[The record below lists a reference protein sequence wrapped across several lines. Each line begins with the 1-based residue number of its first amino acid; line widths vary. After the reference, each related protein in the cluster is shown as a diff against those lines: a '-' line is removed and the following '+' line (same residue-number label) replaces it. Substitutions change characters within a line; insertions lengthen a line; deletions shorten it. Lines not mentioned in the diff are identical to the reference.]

1 MNSKQNPVAI
11 VTGAFSGIGLG
22 ATQALIKPG
31 YDVLGTSLSISPSNE
46 LKASSDLALIAGDI
60 SKKET
65 TAKVAAAAIKHVDRI
80 DLLVNPDRRA
90 SHFLQRPPGQQ
101 SEWLDRIFVL
111 HALKVGLAGVLSLFV
126 AQALRLQYPEWA
138 PFTVMV
144 LMMVHPHPGSIA
156 LKSLFRVV
164 GTLAGASLGVWLVS
178 DYVSSPILFL
188 SVTFLVMGLASYK
201 VGQLSS
207 AMAPY
212 AYFLTGVTLIVVE
225 SSALTQPDQ
234 AWFIALSRAEETFVG
249 IAAVLIINPLFRP
262 RSPRQEFQQLARSAV
277 DQLEHL
283 TNAELQNIKEGTGS
297 NSEVLEQQTAVLRKL
312 LSLDSLLLAERRESL
327 YFRANTAVL
336 QKVLNSLRN
345 LFQAVSEL
353 SRLAI
358 DWRVLNGRFEKQL
371 KAAQD
376 LLKHGFANVGRTSVE
391 GPSMVATGFQTL
403 DDEISHWLGAGEFQK
418 LPADQLAAYLRCW
431 SAFRRIQNELVS
443 LYDLPNQLQRCE
455 PDPVLQSDPP
465 KTQRKIDRR
474 LVMVGVKGGLATV
487 VSLFLLEWLHL
498 PGASIMPVAAW
509 LAVIF
514 TSYQIPSGRPGHIRT
529 FRSLLLMALYGIGVV
544 LALLVLTPF
553 LSNYWFMNLILF
565 CILFAHGYFA
575 SKTSGLAFW
584 MLGTIFL
591 VSILVGLNAQK
602 PVPFAEIVD
611 SCLGV
616 ITGLTLGVTIARVL
630 WPRLPQKELKD
641 AAARFCDVA
650 KLALAENPAV
660 SMSSINSNLS
670 ALPLD
675 IARTTTVL
683 GVNCFLRQE
692 QAKWN
697 RLIPVLMCTGDQLSR
712 LTSIR
717 GKFIDSEEVRLYLDS
732 LHQDFRTWMDALGC
746 FFRRPDGHQ
755 TLPSVQGL
763 IDRLKQRLAGL
774 TVTAHPSSNGS
785 ASEALIDV
793 HEYLV
798 TAELMRLCGDIAS
811 SLRLVEYSGDYFL

>member
-1 MNSKQNPVAI
+1 MNSKQKPVAML
-11 VTGAFSGIGLG
+11 TGASSGISLRVRP
-22 ATQALIKPG
+22 ALIKPG
-31 YDVLGTSLSISPSNE
+31 CDVLGTSLRISNSDE
-46 LKASSDLALIAGDI
+46 LKASADLVLIDGDI

-65 TAKVAAAAIKHVDRI
+65 TAKAPAAAIEHAGRMNR
-80 DLLVNPDRRA
+80 LVNPDQRA
-90 SHFLQRPPGQQ
+90 FHLLQRAPGQP
-101 SEWLDRIFVL
+101 SEWLDRIYVR

-164 GTLAGASLGVWLVS
+164 GTLVGASLAVWLVS
-178 DYVSSPILFL
+178 DYLSSPILFL
-188 SVTFLVMGLASYK
+188 SATFLVMGVASYK
-201 VGQLSS
+201 VGQLGST
-207 AMAPY
+207 MASY

-225 SSALTQPDQ
+225 SSAIPQPDQ
-234 AWFIALSRAEETFVG
+234 AWFVALSRAEETLVG
-249 IAAVLIINPLFRP
+249 IAAVLIINPLFRS
-262 RSPRQEFQQLARSAV
+262 RSPRQEFQQLARSVV

-297 NSEVLEQQTAVLRKL
+297 NAAVMEQQTAVLRKL

-358 DWRVLNGRFEKQL
+358 GWKVLNGRFEKQL
-371 KAAQD
+371 AAAQD

-391 GPSMVATGFQTL
+391 DPSMLATAFQTL
-403 DDEISHWLGAGEFQK
+403 DDEINHWLRAGELQE
-418 LPADQLAAYLRCW
+418 LTADQLAAYLRCW
-431 SAFRRIQNELVS
+431 NAFRRIQNELVS

-455 PDPVLQSDPP
+455 QDTVLQSDPP
-465 KTQRKIDRR
+465 RTRRKIDRR
-474 LVMVGVKGGLATV
+474 LVVVGVKGGLAAV

-498 PGASIMPVAAW
+498 PGASIVPVAAW

-514 TSYQIPSGRPGHIRT
+514 SSYQIPSGRPGHIRT
-529 FRSLLLMALYGIGVV
+529 FRNLLLMALYGIGVV
-544 LALLVLTPF
+544 LVLLILAPF

-591 VSILVGLNAQK
+591 VSVLVGLNAQK
-602 PVPFAEIVD
+602 PVPFAEIMD

-616 ITGLTLGVTIARVL
+616 ITGLTVGAIIARVL
-630 WPRLPQKELKD
+630 WPRLPQKELK
-641 AAARFCDVA
+641 AAAVRFCDAA

-660 SMSSINSNLS
+660 SMSSIKSNLS

-675 IARTTTVL
+675 IARSTAVL

-717 GKFIDSEEVRLYLDS
+717 RKFMQSQELSPFLDCF
-732 LHQDFRTWMDALGC
+732 HQDFKTWMDALGR
-746 FFRRPDGHQ
+746 FFRQPDSNR
-755 TLPSVQGL
+755 TLPSLQGQV
-763 IDRLKQRLAGL
+763 DRLKQRLADL

-785 ASEALIDV
+785 VPETLIDV

-798 TAELMRLCGDIAS
+798 AAELMRLCGDIAS
-811 SLRLVEYSGDYFL
+811 SLRLAEYSGDYFL

>member
-1 MNSKQNPVAI
+1 
-11 VTGAFSGIGLG
+11 
-22 ATQALIKPG
+22 
-31 YDVLGTSLSISPSNE
+31 
-46 LKASSDLALIAGDI
+46 
-60 SKKET
+60 
-65 TAKVAAAAIKHVDRI
+65 
-80 DLLVNPDRRA
+80 
-90 SHFLQRPPGQQ
+90 
-101 SEWLDRIFVL
+101 
-111 HALKVGLAGVLSLFV
+111 
-126 AQALRLQYPEWA
+126 
-138 PFTVMV
+138 
-144 LMMVHPHPGSIA
+144 MVHPHPGSIA

-225 SSALTQPDQ
+225 SSAIAQPDQ

-249 IAAVLIINPLFRP
+249 IAAVLITNPLFRP

-283 TNAELQNIKEGTGS
+283 TNAELQNIKEGTG
-297 NSEVLEQQTAVLRKL
+297 SEVLEQQTAVLRKL

-358 DWRVLNGRFEKQL
+358 DWKVLNGRFEKQL
-371 KAAQD
+371 EAAQD
-376 LLKHGFANVGRTSVE
+376 LLRHGFANVGRPSVE
-391 GPSMVATGFQTL
+391 DPSMLATRFQTL
-403 DDEISHWLGAGEFQK
+403 DDEINHWVRAGELQE
-418 LPADQLAAYLRCW
+418 LPADQLATYLRCW
-431 SAFRRIQNELVS
+431 NAFRRIQNELLS

-455 PDPVLQSDPP
+455 QDTVLQSDPP

-514 TSYQIPSGRPGHIRT
+514 SSYQIPSGRPGHIRT
-529 FRSLLLMALYGIGVV
+529 FRNLLLMALYGIVVV

-591 VSILVGLNAQK
+591 VSVLVSLNAQK

-616 ITGLTLGVTIARVL
+616 ITGLTVGVTIARVL
-630 WPRLPQKELKD
+630 WPRLPQKELKE
-641 AAARFCDVA
+641 AAARFCEVA

-660 SMSSINSNLS
+660 SMSSINASLS

-675 IARTTTVL
+675 IARTTAVL
-683 GVNCFLRQE
+683 GINGFLRQE

-717 GKFIDSEEVRLYLDS
+717 RKFMPSQELRPFLDS
-732 LHQDFRTWMDALGC
+732 FHQDFRAWLDAFGRFL
-746 FFRRPDGHQ
+746 RRPDSHQ

-763 IDRLKQRLAGL
+763 IDRLKQRIAGL

-785 ASEALIDV
+785 VPETLIDV

-798 TAELMRLCGDIAS
+798 AAELMRLCGDIAS

>member
-1 MNSKQNPVAI
+1 MNSKQKPVAM
-11 VTGAFSGIGLG
+11 VTGASSGIGLG
-22 ATQALIKPG
+22 VTPAPIKPG
-31 YDVLGTSLSISPSNE
+31 YDMLGTSLIISQSKE
-46 LKASSDLALIAGDI
+46 LKAPADLVLIDGDI
-60 SKKET
+60 GKKET
-65 TAKVAAAAIKHVDRI
+65 TAKVAAAAIEHVGRI
-80 DLLVNPDRRA
+80 NRLVNPDRRA
-90 SHFLQRPPGQQ
+90 FHLLQRAPGQP

-111 HALKVGLAGVLSLFV
+111 HGLKVGLAGVLSLFF

-156 LKSLFRVV
+156 LKSLFRIV
-164 GTLAGASLGVWLVS
+164 GTLVGASLGVWLVS

-188 SVTFLVMGLASYK
+188 GVTSLVMDLASYK

-249 IAAVLIINPLFRP
+249 IAAVLIINPWFRP
-262 RSPRQEFQQLARSAV
+262 RSPRQEFQQLARSV
-277 DQLEHL
+277 VVQLEHL
-283 TNAELQNIKEGTGS
+283 TNAELQNIKEGTG
-297 NSEVLEQQTAVLRKL
+297 SEVLEQQTAVLRKL

-327 YFRANTAVL
+327 YFRANTVVL

-358 DWRVLNGRFEKQL
+358 DWKVLNGRFEKQL
-371 KAAQD
+371 EAAQD
-376 LLKHGFANVGRTSVE
+376 LLKHGFANVGLPSVE
-391 GPSMVATGFQTL
+391 DPSMLVTGFQTL
-403 DDEISHWLGAGEFQK
+403 DDEINHWLGAGELQE

-431 SAFRRIQNELVS
+431 NAFRRIQNALVS

-455 PDPVLQSDPP
+455 QDTVLRSDPP

-474 LVMVGVKGGLATV
+474 LVIVGVKGGLATV

-498 PGASIMPVAAW
+498 PGGSIMPVAAW

-514 TSYQIPSGRPGHIRT
+514 SSYQIPSGRPGHIRT
-529 FRSLLLMALYGIGVV
+529 FRNLLLMALYGIGVV
-544 LALLVLTPF
+544 LGLLVLTPF

-591 VSILVGLNAQK
+591 VSVLVGLDAQK

-616 ITGLTLGVTIARVL
+616 ITGLTVGVTIARVL
-630 WPRLPQKELKD
+630 WPRLPQKELKE

-660 SMSSINSNLS
+660 SMSTINATLS

-675 IARTTTVL
+675 IARTTAVL
-683 GVNCFLRQE
+683 GVNGFLRQE

-717 GKFIDSEEVRLYLDS
+717 RKFMQSQELRPFLDS
-732 LHQDFRTWMDALGC
+732 FHQDFRTWLDALGR
-746 FFRRPDGHQ
+746 FLRRPDSHQ

-774 TVTAHPSSNGS
+774 TVTAHPSLDGS
-785 ASEALIDV
+785 APETLMDV

-798 TAELMRLCGDIAS
+798 TAELMRQCSDIAS

>member
-1 MNSKQNPVAI
+1 MNSKQKPAAM
-11 VTGAFSGIGLG
+11 VTGASRGIGLG
-22 ATQALIKPG
+22 VTPLIKPG
-31 YDVLGTSLSISPSNE
+31 YDMLGTSLSISQSKQ
-46 LKASSDLALIAGDI
+46 LRLSSDRVLIDGDM
-60 SKKET
+60 SKEET
-65 TAKVAAAAIKHVDRI
+65 TAKVAAAAIEHVGRMDW
-80 DLLVNPDRRA
+80 LANPDRRA
-90 SHFLQRPPGQQ
+90 FHLLQRAPGQP

-111 HALKVGLAGVLSLFV
+111 HALKMGLAGVLSLFV
-126 AQALRLQYPEWA
+126 AQALRLQYTEWA

-225 SSALTQPDQ
+225 SSAIAQPDQ

-249 IAAVLIINPLFRP
+249 IAAVLITNPLFRP

-283 TNAELQNIKEGTGS
+283 TNAELQNIKEGTA
-297 NSEVLEQQTAVLRKL
+297 SEVLEQQTAVLRKL

-371 KAAQD
+371 EAAQD

-391 GPSMVATGFQTL
+391 DPSMLATAFQTL
-403 DDEISHWLGAGEFQK
+403 DDEINHWVRAGELQE

-431 SAFRRIQNELVS
+431 NSFRRMQNELLN
-443 LYDLPNQLQRCE
+443 LYDLPNQLQRYE
-455 PDPVLQSDPP
+455 QDTVPQSDPP

-487 VSLFLLEWLHL
+487 VSLFLVEWLHL
-498 PGASIMPVAAW
+498 PGPTIVPVAAW

-514 TSYQIPSGRPGHIRT
+514 TSYQIPSGRSGHIRA
-529 FRSLLLMALYGIGVV
+529 FRNLLLMALYGIVALLG
-544 LALLVLTPF
+544 LLVLTPF

-591 VSILVGLNAQK
+591 ALVLVALNTQK

-616 ITGLTLGVTIARVL
+616 ITGFTVGVTIARVL
-630 WPRLPQKELKD
+630 WPRLPQKELKE
-641 AAARFCDVA
+641 ATARFCDA
-650 KLALAENPAV
+650 AQSALAETPAG
-660 SMSSINSNLS
+660 SMSSINSTLS

-675 IARTTTVL
+675 IARTTAVL
-683 GVNCFLRQE
+683 GVNGFLRQE

-717 GKFIDSEEVRLYLDS
+717 GKFIDSQELGFYLDG
-732 LHQDFRTWMDALGC
+732 LHQDFRTWMDALGR
-746 FFRRPDGHQ
+746 FFRQPDSQ
-755 TLPSVQGL
+755 KILPSLQGL
-763 IDRLKQRLAGL
+763 IDHLKQRLEGL
-774 TVTAHPSSNGS
+774 TVADPSHPSSNGS
-785 ASEALIDV
+785 APETLIDV

-811 SLRLVEYSGDYFL
+811 SLRLAEYSGDYFL